1 MKTILNLLKK
11 FWLPIILIITLLVVQ
26 ANLDLTL
33 PDYTASIIN
42 TGIQSSGIEE
52 TIPKVMSSS
61 MYEVLHSFEE
71 NQEVLEKNYEMITK
85 ENQND
90 LVKEY
95 PLLEKENLYIEKE
108 ISNSEQEKL
117 EETLRNSYLFI
128 AMLTYNKE
136 LVNTNS
142 EVDLIKILPYMSSE
156 VKQTIINEFQKKIS
170 EYDESMLNQ
179 MSTSFVKL
187 DYQNIG
193 MDINQKQMS
202 YIISKGII
210 MIFLALGLM
219 VVSVAV
225 GFLSSRTATKFASN
239 LRKTVVTKIMSFSTK
254 EFKEFSIAS
263 LITRST
269 NDVQQIQMVL
279 VIFLRMLIYAPI
291 LGVGAFVKVL
301 NSPLNWVLGL
311 GIGSITILII
321 ILFIFVLP
329 KFKMIQ
335 KLIDRLNLVSRER
348 LNGVPVIRAF
358 GTYEYE
364 EKKFDKAN
372 QDLAKT
378 ICFADKA
385 MGIMM
390 PTIMFIMNGV
400 AILIIYAG
408 ASLIDEGSIQVGTL
422 MAFITYSMQ
431 AIFSFLMISMASIML
446 PRALVSIKRIAEV
459 LEKENSITDQEM
471 PRKFGIIQ
479 GELEFKNVTFKYPDA
494 DEEILE
500 NISFK
505 ATKGTTTA
513 FIGSTGSG
521 KSTLINL
528 IPRFFDV
535 TSGEIIMDGRNI
547 KDVSL
552 KDLRDKIG
560 FVPQKGNLFS
570 GTIEDNV
577 LFGADKK
584 DKKLL
589 EEACEVACAT
599 EFISKLPGKYEYE
612 ISQGGTNVS
621 GGQRQRLSIARA
633 VASKPEFLV
642 FDDSFSALDYK
653 TDVQVRKNLKKYI
666 KDTTVFIV
674 AQRIS
679 SVLTADQ
686 ILVLDKGQIVGKGTH
701 QELMKTCKIYKEIAM
716 SQLKESELNA

>member
-1 MKTILNLLKK
+1 MKTIKHLLKK
-11 FWLPIILIITLLVVQ
+11 FWIPIILVVVLLVFQ

-52 TIPKVMSSS
+52 KIPKVMSSLA
-61 MYEVLHSFEE
+61 YENLISFAE
-71 NQEVLEKNYEMITK
+71 NKEVLEKYYEKK
-85 ENQND
+85 EDNKYVQKD
-90 LVKEY
+90 LSSKEKED
-95 PLLEKENLYIEKE
+95 LEK
-108 ISNSEQEKL
+108 KL
-117 EETLRNSYLFI
+117 ETSYLFLS
-128 AMLTYNKE
+128 MLKYNKE
-136 LVNTNS
+136 MIS
-142 EVDLIKILPYMSSE
+142 DRDIISILPNLG
-156 VKQTIINEFQKKIS
+156 NEEKKNLLKEFEKKI
-170 EYDESMLNQ
+170 EAFDDSMLEQ
-179 MSTSFVKL
+179 MSINFVKL
-187 DYQNIG
+187 DYQDIG
-193 MDINQKQMS
+193 IDLKEKQMS

-210 MIFLALGLM
+210 MIILAFGLM
-219 VVSVAV
+219 MISVLV

-239 LRKTVVTKIMSFSTK
+239 LRRTLVEKIMSFSTQ

-279 VIFLRMLIYAPI
+279 VMFLRMLIYAPI

-301 NSPLNWVLGL
+301 KSPLNWVLGL
-311 GIGSITILII
+311 GIGSITIIII

-372 QDLAKT
+372 KDLVNT

-400 AILIIYAG
+400 SILIIYAG
-408 ASLIDEGSIQVGTL
+408 ASLIDEGSMQVGTL

-446 PRALVSIKRIAEV
+446 PRAWVSLKRISEV
-459 LEKENSITDQEM
+459 LDKENSIVDIENTK
-471 PRKFGIIQ
+471 KFTSANGQ
-479 GELEFKNVTFKYPDA
+479 LEFKGVTFKYPDA
-494 DEEILE
+494 DEEVLD

-521 KSTLINL
+521 KSTLVNL

-535 TSGEIIMDGRNI
+535 TSGEIIMDGQNI
-547 KDVSL
+547 KEVSL

-570 GTIEDNV
+570 GSISENV
-577 LFGADKK
+577 LFGTDSK

-589 EEACEVACAT
+589 QEACDVACAT
-599 EFISKLPGKYEYE
+599 EFINNLPGKFAYQ
-612 ISQGGTNVS
+612 IAQGGNNVS

-633 VASKPEFLV
+633 VASNPEFFI

-653 TDVQVRKNLKKYI
+653 TDVQVRKNLKKYT
-666 KDTTVFIV
+666 KDATVFIV

-679 SVLTADQ
+679 TILNADQ
-686 ILVLDKGQIVGKGTH
+686 IIVLDKGKIVGKGTH
-701 QELMKTCKIYKEIAM
+701 QELLKNCKIYREIAV

>member
-11 FWLPIILIITLLVVQ
+11 FWLSIIFIVVLLVIQ
-26 ANLDLTL
+26 ANLDLTM

-52 TIPKVMSSS
+52 TIPKVMSKTL
-61 MYEVLHSFEE
+61 YENISEFDE
-71 NQEVLEKNYEMITK
+71 NQEILEKNYERINK
-85 ENQND
+85 ENHPN
-90 LVKEY
+90 LVSEY
-95 PLLEKENLYIEKE
+95 PLLEKEDLYILKE
-108 ISNSEQEKL
+108 DATEDSLEKL
-117 EETLRNSYLFI
+117 NLSYLFLG
-128 AMLTYNKE
+128 MLTYNKE
-136 LVNTNS
+136 MIGT
-142 EVDLIKILPYMSSE
+142 EVDVLSVLPSMSKEQKSGLL
-156 VKQTIINEFQKKIS
+156 QEFQNKIK
-170 EYDESMLNQ
+170 EYDESMLDQ
-179 MSTSFVKL
+179 MSSSFVRL
-187 DYQNIG
+187 DYQSMGI
-193 MDINQKQMS
+193 DLNQKQMS
-202 YIISKGII
+202 YIISKGIV
-210 MIFLALGLM
+210 MILLALGLM
-219 VVSVAV
+219 IVSVVV
-225 GFLSSRTATKFASN
+225 GFLSSRCATKFASN
-239 LRKTVVTKIMSFSTK
+239 LRRTVVQKVMSFSTQ

-269 NDVQQIQMVL
+269 NDIQQIQMVL
-279 VIFLRMLIYAPI
+279 VMFLRMLIYAPI
-291 LGVGAFVKVL
+291 LGVGAFVKVIK
-301 NSPLNWVLGL
+301 SPLNWVLGL
-311 GIGSITILII
+311 GIGSITIIII

-335 KLIDRLNLVSRER
+335 KLIDKLNLVSRER

-364 EKKFDKAN
+364 EQKFDKAN
-372 QDLAKT
+372 RNLVNT

-400 AILIIYAG
+400 SILIIYAG
-408 ASLIDEGSIQVGTL
+408 ASLIDAGSIQVGTL

-446 PRALVSIKRIAEV
+446 PRAWVSLKRIAEI
-459 LEKENSITDQEM
+459 LDTKNSITDSEN
-471 PRKFGIIQ
+471 PKPFNKIK

-500 NISFK
+500 DISFK
-505 ATKGTTTA
+505 ATMGTTTA

-521 KSTLINL
+521 KSTLVNL

-535 TSGEIIMDGRNI
+535 TSGEVLIDGKNI

-552 KDLRDKIG
+552 KELRDKIG

-577 LFGADKK
+577 LFSNEKK

-589 EEACEVACAT
+589 QEACDVACAT
-599 EFISKLPGKYEYE
+599 EFINNLPGKYNYE
-612 ISQGGTNVS
+612 IAQGGTNVS

-633 VASKPEFLV
+633 IASKPEFFV

-653 TDVQVRKNLKKYI
+653 TDVQVRKNLKEYT
-666 KDTTVFIV
+666 KDATIFIV

-686 ILVLDKGQIVGKGTH
+686 IIVLDKGKIVGKGTH
-701 QELMKTCKIYKEIAM
+701 KELMKTCQIYKEIAM
-716 SQLKESELNA
+716 SQLKESELHA

>member
-11 FWLPIILIITLLVVQ
+11 FWLSIILIIALLVIQ

-52 TIPKVMSSS
+52 TIPKVMSKSL
-61 MYEVLHSFEE
+61 YENLSGFED
-71 NQEVLEKNYEMITK
+71 NQEILEKNYEKITK
-85 ENQND
+85 ETHEN
-90 LVKEY
+90 LVKDY
-95 PLLEKENLYIEKE
+95 PLLGKEELYILKEN
-108 ISNSEQEKL
+108 NR
-117 EETLRNSYLFI
+117 EESLQSLNLSYLFLG
-128 AMLTYNKE
+128 MLTYNKE
-136 LVNTNS
+136 MIGTEVNMIST
-142 EVDLIKILPYMSSE
+142 LPYMSKE
-156 VKQTIINEFQKKIS
+156 EKNTLLHGFQNKIAG
-170 EYDESMLNQ
+170 YDESMLKQ
-179 MSTSFVKL
+179 MSSSFVKL
-187 DYQNIG
+187 DYQSIG
-193 MDINQKQMS
+193 IDLNNKQMS

-219 VVSVAV
+219 VISVAV
-225 GFLSSRTATKFASN
+225 GFLSSRTATKFASI
-239 LRKTVVTKIMSFSTK
+239 LRRTVVSKIMSFSNK

-269 NDVQQIQMVL
+269 NDIQQIQMVL

-291 LGVGAFVKVL
+291 LGVGAFIKVL

-311 GIGSITILII
+311 GIGSITILIMV
-321 ILFIFVLP
+321 LFIFVLP

-358 GTYEYE
+358 GTHEYE

-372 QDLAKT
+372 NDLVST

-400 AILIIYAG
+400 SILIIYAG

-446 PRALVSIKRIAEV
+446 PRAWVSLKRIAEV
-459 LEKENSITDQEM
+459 LEKENSILEQEK
-471 PRKFGIIQ
+471 PKKFGTTK
-479 GELEFKNVTFKYPDA
+479 GELEFKKVSFKYPDA

-535 TSGEIIMDGRNI
+535 TSGEILIDGRNV
-547 KDVSL
+547 KEVSL

-577 LFGADKK
+577 LFGTNKK
-584 DKKLL
+584 DKKLM
-589 EEACEVACAT
+589 EEACDVACAT
-599 EFISKLPGKYEYE
+599 QFINKLPGKYNYE
-612 ISQGGTNVS
+612 IAQGGTNVS

-633 VASKPEFLV
+633 VASNPEFLI

-653 TDVQVRKNLKKYI
+653 TDVQVRKNLKAYT
-666 KDTTVFIV
+666 KDATIFIV

-679 SVLTADQ
+679 SVLNADQ
-686 ILVLDKGQIVGKGTH
+686 IIVLEKGKIVGKGTH
-701 QELMKTCKIYKEIAM
+701 QELMKSCKIYKEIAL

>member
-61 MYEVLHSFEE
+61 TYEVLHSFEE
-71 NQEVLEKNYEMITK
+71 NKEVLEKNYEMITK

-136 LVNTNS
+136 LVNANS

-156 VKQTIINEFQKKIS
+156 EKQTIINEFQKKIS

-225 GFLSSRTATKFASN
+225 GFLSSRTATRFASN

-446 PRALVSIKRIAEV
+446 PRALVSFKRIAEV
-459 LEKENSITDQEM
+459 LEKENSITDQEI

-633 VASKPEFLV
+633 VASNPEFLI

>member
-61 MYEVLHSFEE
+61 TYEVLHSFEE

-85 ENQND
+85 EKQSD

-136 LVNTNS
+136 LVNANS

-156 VKQTIINEFQKKIS
+156 EKQTIINEFQKKIS

-547 KDVSL
+547 RDVSL

-577 LFGADKK
+577 LFGANKK